1 MSEFDNLS
9 EKSGLCPA
17 YRVFGI
23 RIPILIRW
31 TRDKIDNVMWLDI
44 KNEFMVP
51 RRHSFNQFHLS

>member
-1 MSEFDNLS
+1 MSDKCPVYSPIPGNRNSNFD
-9 EKSGLCPA
+9 KG
-17 YRVFGI
+17 
-23 RIPILIRW
+23 